1 MWNIFQRGVL
11 FLFQIMRSVSI
22 YRGILH
28 SSTFPKCVTQ
38 HERNMIA
45 CRRWS
50 GEKWCEKI
58 PTIWPIFCKIKFK
71 SSEKHTHKM
80 KYNEKYLR
88 KTTIDPIEMHS
99 SESCLRRTRLKI
111 DSLLIN
117 QHSTILSLKLLIFNK
132 MWTTTTVVCSGAL
145 SLQSCV
151 YLWKCWFVFLHNIQ
165 YQWICINN
173 S

>member
-28 SSTFPKCVTQ
+28 RSTFPKCVTQ

-45 CRRWS
+45 CRWWS
-50 GEKWCEKI
+50 GEKWCEKMQ
-58 PTIWPIFCKIKFK
+58 TIWPIFCKIKFK

-99 SESCLRRTRLKI
+99 SESCLWRTRLKI

-117 QHSTILSLKLLIFNK
+117 QHSTILSLKLLIFKQNVNHNNCCVL
-132 MWTTTTVVCSGAL
+132 WRSVITIVCL
-145 SLQSCV
+145 SMEML
-151 YLWKCWFVFLHNIQ
+151 
-165 YQWICINN
+165 ICIFAQHSISMNLYQ
-173 S
+173 